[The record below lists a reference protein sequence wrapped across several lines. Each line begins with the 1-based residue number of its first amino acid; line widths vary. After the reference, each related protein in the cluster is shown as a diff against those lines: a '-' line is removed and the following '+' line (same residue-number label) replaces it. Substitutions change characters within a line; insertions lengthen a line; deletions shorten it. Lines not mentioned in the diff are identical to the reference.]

1 MSNVA
6 IFLDRDGTINFD
18 PGFIKNPDD
27 VKILPGVSEGIRKLK
42 VELGFKIVVVSNQA
56 GVSKGLMTLEDVHAV
71 NNRIQE
77 LLKKENAEIDAFYFC
92 PFHPD
97 YDDEEKSKCRKP
109 SPLMLLKAAEE
120 LDIDLTRSFMVGDRA
135 GDVEAGLNAGVKSIL
150 LQSEIA
156 EEEIRN
162 LDSKNL
168 SPLFIAKNFLDACE
182 FIIKEFGGIN

>member
-18 PGFIKNPDD
+18 PGYIKNPDD

-162 LDSKNL
+162 LESKNL

-182 FIIKEFGGIN
+182 FIIKEVGGIN

>member
-18 PGFIKNPDD
+18 PGYIKNPDD

-135 GDVEAGLNAGVKSIL
+135 GDIEAGLNAGVKSIL

-156 EEEIRN
+156 EEEIKN
-162 LDSKNL
+162 LESKNL

>member
-18 PGFIKNPDD
+18 PGYIKNPDD

-71 NNRIQE
+71 NNKIQE

-135 GDVEAGLNAGVKSIL
+135 GDIEAGLNAGVKSIL

-156 EEEIRN
+156 DEEIKN
-162 LDSKNL
+162 LESKNL

>member
-18 PGFIKNPDD
+18 PGYIKNPDD

-135 GDVEAGLNAGVKSIL
+135 GDIEAGLNAGVKSIL

-162 LDSKNL
+162 LESKNL

>member
-6 IFLDRDGTINFD
+6 IFLDRDGTINLD
-18 PGFIKNPDD
+18 PGYIKNPDD

-42 VELGFKIVVVSNQA
+42 VDLGFKIVVVSNQA

-162 LDSKNL
+162 LESKNL

>member
-18 PGFIKNPDD
+18 PGYIKNPDD

-56 GVSKGLMTLEDVHAV
+56 GVSKGLMTIEDVHAV

-135 GDVEAGLNAGVKSIL
+135 GDIEAGLNAGVKSIL

-156 EEEIRN
+156 EEEIKN
-162 LDSKNL
+162 LESKNL

-182 FIIKEFGGIN
+182 FIIKEVGGIN

>member
-18 PGFIKNPDD
+18 PGYIKNPDD

-120 LDIDLTRSFMVGDRA
+120 LNIDLTRSFMVGDRA
-135 GDVEAGLNAGVKSIL
+135 GDIEAGLNAGVKSIL

-156 EEEIRN
+156 DEEIKN
-162 LDSKNL
+162 LESKNL

>member
-18 PGFIKNPDD
+18 PGYIKNPDD

-162 LDSKNL
+162 LESKNL

>member
-18 PGFIKNPDD
+18 PGYIKNPDD

-71 NNRIQE
+71 NNKIQE

-135 GDVEAGLNAGVKSIL
+135 GDIEAGLNAGVKSIL

-156 EEEIRN
+156 DEEIRN
-162 LDSKNL
+162 LKSKNL

>member
-18 PGFIKNPDD
+18 PGYIKNPDD

-135 GDVEAGLNAGVKSIL
+135 GDIEAGLNAGVKSIL

-162 LDSKNL
+162 LESKNL

-182 FIIKEFGGIN
+182 FIIKEVGGIN

>member
-1 MSNVA
+1 MSNIA

-18 PGFIKNPDD
+18 PGYIKNPDD

-71 NNRIQE
+71 NNKIQE

-135 GDVEAGLNAGVKSIL
+135 GDIEAGLNAGVKSIL

-156 EEEIRN
+156 DEEIKN
-162 LDSKNL
+162 LESKNL

>member
-1 MSNVA
+1 MSNIA

-18 PGFIKNPDD
+18 PGYIKNPDD

-162 LDSKNL
+162 LESKNL

>member
-18 PGFIKNPDD
+18 PGYIKNPDD

-56 GVSKGLMTLEDVHAV
+56 GVSKGLMTIEDVHAV

-77 LLKKENAEIDAFYFC
+77 LLKKENAKIDAFYFC

-135 GDVEAGLNAGVKSIL
+135 GDVEAGLNAGVKTIL

-162 LDSKNL
+162 LESKNL